1 MVVTEAKDRRW
12 QKMDRDKIDLL
23 DLARHFELYN
33 RTEGKSD
40 KTVIWYN
47 QAITSFYRFL
57 VMHKKP
63 TNIGELGGV
72 PPKKESSVDVRLE
85 LKIKGVNHG
94 QEITFSRADHQQV
107 ARS

>member
-23 DLARHFELYN
+23 ELARHFELYN

-57 VMHKKP
+57 VSHKKRFLFFCRR
-63 TNIGELGGV
+63 GL
-72 PPKKESSVDVRLE
+72 RLHRVSP
-85 LKIKGVNHG
+85 VNP
-94 QEITFSRADHQQV
+94 R
-107 ARS
+107 